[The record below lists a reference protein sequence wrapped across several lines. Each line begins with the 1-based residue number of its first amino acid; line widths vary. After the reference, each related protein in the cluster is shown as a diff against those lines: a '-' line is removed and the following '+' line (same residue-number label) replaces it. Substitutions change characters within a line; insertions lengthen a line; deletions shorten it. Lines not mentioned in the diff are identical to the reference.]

1 MPKKLDSAT
10 LTNPQLEE
18 LAAVGLTDQE
28 ISNLLGITQRQ
39 WQVHYPEV
47 ITRGRARLRQSL
59 RRAQIKS
66 ALSGNASML
75 IWLGK
80 QYLGQRDTRDISLE
94 AEHKAISITPNVLER
109 LQTSYKLTLEQLR
122 TRGSLQA
129 PREEA
134 GGDPREG
141 GGVLKT
147 ASLDSTDRNESSATG
162 LDGEGYVAVDDYVCG
177 AEYGGVGAVKRS
189 ERR

>member
-80 QYLGQRDTRDISLE
+80 RIRRPARHERYQPRGRAQGYL
-94 AEHKAISITPNVLER
+94 A
-109 LQTSYKLTLEQLR
+109 
-122 TRGSLQA
+122 
-129 PREEA
+129 
-134 GGDPREG
+134 
-141 GGVLKT
+141 
-147 ASLDSTDRNESSATG
+147 
-162 LDGEGYVAVDDYVCG
+162 
-177 AEYGGVGAVKRS
+177 
-189 ERR
+189 